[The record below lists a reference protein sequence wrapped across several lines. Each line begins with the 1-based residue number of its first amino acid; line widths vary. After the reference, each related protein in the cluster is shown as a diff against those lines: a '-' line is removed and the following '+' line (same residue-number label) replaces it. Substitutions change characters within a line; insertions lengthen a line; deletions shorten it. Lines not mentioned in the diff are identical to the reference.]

1 MPENFGR
8 RKHDGDFV
16 VYASEEIGKLKE
28 AYTYASDGFKSI
40 MAEVQK
46 LDRNVDDLRAALYGD
61 GPDKIGV
68 FERIRTLAL
77 KIATI
82 TVILCTL
89 GGFAGQ
95 WLAKVI
101 FK

>member
-1 MPENFGR
+1 MGEQFGR

-16 VYASEEIGKLKE
+16 IYASEEIGKLKE

-40 MAEVQK
+40 MLEIK
-46 LDRNVDDLRAALYGD
+46 TLDTKVIELKDALYGN
-61 GPDKIGV
+61 GPDQIGV

-77 KIATI
+77 KIAAI
-82 TVILCTL
+82 TVVLCTV
-89 GGFAGQ
+89 GGFLGQ